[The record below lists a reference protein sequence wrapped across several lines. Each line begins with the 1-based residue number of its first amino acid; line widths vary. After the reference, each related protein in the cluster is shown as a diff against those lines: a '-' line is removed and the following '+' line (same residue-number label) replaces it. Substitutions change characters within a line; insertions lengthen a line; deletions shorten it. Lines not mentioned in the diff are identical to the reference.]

1 MTMSCADATIALGV
15 YVVGALDPRERA
27 DVEAHLGHC
36 PMCRDE
42 LAQLAPLP
50 GLMSRLSVDEVLSD
64 PPPFDPA
71 VDGGAMLERLLAAA
85 SRDRKVA
92 THRRWLAVAAAV
104 AVLAGGTTAGVA
116 VHRSMTAT
124 HWQQVSAAQ
133 GPVHMTV
140 DMQPGAT
147 GTALHLWL
155 RGVPSGER
163 CRLVAIADDGSR
175 DFAGSWEATYSGTAT
190 IRGITSIDRAH
201 LSRLAIETYDGDTL
215 VSAAVPRST

>member
-1 MTMSCADATIALGV
+1 MTLSCSDATVALGA

-27 DVEAHLGHC
+27 DVEAHLAHC
-36 PMCRDE
+36 PACRDE

-50 GLMSRLSVDEVLSD
+50 GLMSRLSVDEAVSG
-64 PPPFDPA
+64 PPP
-71 VDGGAMLERLLAAA
+71 VDDAMLERLLVAA
-85 SRDRKVA
+85 SRDRRAA

-124 HWQQVSAAQ
+124 HWQQVSATA

-140 DMQPGAT
+140 DVQPGAT

-163 CRLVAIADDGSR
+163 CRLVAIADNGSR

-190 IRGITSIDRAH
+190 IRGITSIERTH
-201 LSRLAIETYDGDTL
+201 LSRLAIETYDGTTL

>member
-1 MTMSCADATIALGV
+1 MTLSCSDATVALGA
-15 YVVGALDPRERA
+15 YVVGALDPRQRA
-27 DVEAHLGHC
+27 DLEAHIA
-36 PMCRDE
+36 PSPACRDE

-50 GLMSRLSVDEVLSD
+50 GLMSRLSVDEAVSG
-64 PPPFDPA
+64 PPP
-71 VDGGAMLERLLAAA
+71 VDDAMLERLLVAA
-85 SRDRKVA
+85 SRDRRAA

-124 HWQQVSAAQ
+124 HWQQVSAAD

-190 IRGITSIDRAH
+190 IRGITSIERSH
-201 LSRLAIETYDGDTL
+201 LHRLAIETYDGTTL
-215 VSAAVPRST
+215 VSATVPRST

>member
-1 MTMSCADATIALGV
+1 MTLTCSEATLALGA

-27 DVEAHLGHC
+27 DVEAHLAHC
-36 PMCRDE
+36 PACRDE

-50 GLMSRLSVDEVLSD
+50 GLMSRLSVDEAVSG
-64 PPPFDPA
+64 PPP
-71 VDGGAMLERLLAAA
+71 VDDAMLERLLVAA
-85 SRDRKVA
+85 SRDRRAA

-124 HWQQVSAAQ
+124 HWQQVSAAD

-190 IRGITSIDRAH
+190 IRGITAIDRAH
-201 LSRLAIETYDGDTL
+201 LSRLAIETYDGRTL
-215 VSAAVPRST
+215 VSATVPRST

>member
-1 MTMSCADATIALGV
+1 MTLSCSDATVALGA

-27 DVEAHLGHC
+27 DVEAHLSHC
-36 PMCRDE
+36 PACRDE

-50 GLMSRLSVDEVLSD
+50 GLMSRLSLDEAVSG
-64 PPPFDPA
+64 PPP
-71 VDGGAMLERLLAAA
+71 VDDAMLERLLVVA
-85 SRDRKVA
+85 SRDRRVA

-104 AVLAGGTTAGVA
+104 AVLAGGTTGAVA
-116 VHRSMTAT
+116 LHRSMTAT
-124 HWQQVSAAQ
+124 HWQQVSATT

-190 IRGITSIDRAH
+190 IRGITSIERAH
-201 LSRLAIETYDGDTL
+201 LSRLAIETYDGKTL

>member
-1 MTMSCADATIALGV
+1 MTMPCSEATVALGA

-27 DVEAHLGHC
+27 DVEAHLAHC
-36 PMCRDE
+36 PACRDE

-50 GLMSRLSVDEVLSD
+50 GLMSRLSVDEAVSG
-64 PPPFDPA
+64 PPP
-71 VDGGAMLERLLAAA
+71 VDDAMLERLLVAA
-85 SRDRKVA
+85 SRDRRAA

-124 HWQQVSAAQ
+124 HWQQVSAAD

-190 IRGITSIDRAH
+190 IRGITAIDRAH
-201 LSRLAIETYDGDTL
+201 LSRLAIETYDGRTL
-215 VSAAVPRST
+215 VSATVPRST